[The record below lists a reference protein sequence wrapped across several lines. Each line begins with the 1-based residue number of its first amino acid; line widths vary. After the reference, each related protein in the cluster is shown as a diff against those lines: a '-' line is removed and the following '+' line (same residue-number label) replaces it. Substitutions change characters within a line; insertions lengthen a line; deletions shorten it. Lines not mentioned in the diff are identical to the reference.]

1 MFLESN
7 FINCEEKKETEI
19 HGGKKKRETIK
30 TTCNDARVLL
40 MIIALNESA
49 VTGHMTYD

>member
-1 MFLESN
+1 MSHRVNSFYSNLTFNILMGFLL
-7 FINCEEKKETEI
+7 
-19 HGGKKKRETIK
+19 KKKNIK